1 MVVPGKFLAFRG
13 PRDAADHRG
22 SRHPSDYINVF
33 RMLKV
38 STIVRLN
45 KAEYSRK
52 PFKAAGF
59 EHVDQVI
66 SLELLVVL
74 DSFVTIVGL
83 FWHKSRPS
91 LTAE

>member
-52 PFKAAGF
+52 SFTAAGF
-59 EHVDQVI
+59 EHVDQV
-66 SLELLVVL
+66 
-74 DSFVTIVGL
+74 F
-83 FWHKSRPS
+83 
-91 LTAE
+91 

>member
-83 FWHKSRPS
+83 FCHDCRS
-91 LTAE
+91 LLAQE